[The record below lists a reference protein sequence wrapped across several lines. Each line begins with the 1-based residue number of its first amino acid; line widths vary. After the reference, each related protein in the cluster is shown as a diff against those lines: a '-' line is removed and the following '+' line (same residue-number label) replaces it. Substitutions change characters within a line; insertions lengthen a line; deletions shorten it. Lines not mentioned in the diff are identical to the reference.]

1 MTQRP
6 MQTRNTEENQEVTQ
20 FDDDAVVMYPNI
32 EDNIPIPKN
41 VREALPDLS
50 NQEEIEM
57 LANTVKLISD
67 LTGQPIEA
75 TQEDIDEAKT
85 VIKTIIKE
93 PQTKLQIKK
102 YKNGTLA
109 SLAGMVA
116 ELDAQVVDDLK
127 DLKTFVI
134 NGLIKEATMSDKSK
148 ERITALRAIGEVDGV
163 DAFKK
168 HTEVV
173 HKNMSLDDIE
183 DRLNILVG
191 KLQRRLDIKDS
202 EVVDAEVVK
211 DE

>member
-1 MTQRP
+1 
-6 MQTRNTEENQEVTQ
+6 MQIENIEENQQ
-20 FDDDAVVMYPNI
+20 LDQNSVVMYPNVD
-32 EDNIPIPKN
+32 DNVPIPKSA
-41 VREALPDLS
+41 REALPELS
-50 NQEEIEM
+50 NEEELEM
-57 LANTVKLISD
+57 LANTIKLISD

-85 VIKTIIKE
+85 VAETMIKHPE
-93 PQTKLQIKK
+93 TKIQLKK
-102 YKNGTLA
+102 YKNSTLA

-116 ELDAQVVDDLK
+116 ELDSSVVDNLK

-173 HKNMSLDDIE
+173 HKNMSMDEIE
-183 DRLNILVG
+183 DKLKTLVN
-191 KLQRRLDIKDS
+191 KLQKRLDEKDVQG
-202 EVVDAEVVK
+202 EIINNGE
-211 DE
+211 

>member
-1 MTQRP
+1 MQMQKTQQN
-6 MQTRNTEENQEVTQ
+6 QTYNGKEVVILPHLEENISLPRN
-20 FDDDAVVMYPNI
+20 A
-32 EDNIPIPKN
+32 
-41 VREALPDLS
+41 RAALPELT
-50 NQEEIEM
+50 NEQELEM
-57 LANTVKLISD
+57 MVNTIKLMSD

-93 PQTKLQIKK
+93 PETKLQLKK
-102 YKNGTLA
+102 YKNSVLA

-127 DLKTFVI
+127 DLKTFVV
-134 NGLIKEATMSDKSK
+134 NGLIKEAATAEKSK

-168 HTEVV
+168 TTEVI

-183 DRLNILVG
+183 ERLRTLVTRIE
-191 KLQRRLDIKDS
+191 KRIQEKKHNVI
-202 EVVDAEVVK
+202 DAEIVK

>member
-1 MTQRP
+1 
-6 MQTRNTEENQEVTQ
+6 MQTRNTEEDQEITQ
-20 FDDDAVVMYPNI
+20 FDDDAVVIYPHI
-32 EDNIPIPKN
+32 EENIPIPKN

-67 LTGQPIEA
+67 LTGQQIEA

-85 VIKTIIKE
+85 VIKTMIKE

-173 HKNMSLDDIE
+173 HKNMSMDDIE
-183 DRLNILVG
+183 DRLNTLVT
-191 KLQRRLDIKDS
+191 KLQKRLEEKDV
-202 EVVDAEVVK
+202 EGETVNNGE
-211 DE
+211 

>member
-1 MTQRP
+1 
-6 MQTRNTEENQEVTQ
+6 MQTRNTEEDQEVTQ
-20 FDDDAVVMYPNI
+20 FDDDAVVIYPHI
-32 EDNIPIPKN
+32 EENIPIPKN

-67 LTGQPIEA
+67 LTGQQIEA

-102 YKNGTLA
+102 YKNSTLA
-109 SLAGMVA
+109 ALAGMVA

-134 NGLIKEATMSDKSK
+134 NGLIKEATTSDKAK

-173 HKNMSLDDIE
+173 HKNMSMDDIE
-183 DRLNILVG
+183 DRLKTLVN
-191 KLQRRLDIKDS
+191 KLQKRLDEK
-202 EVVDAEVVK
+202 VVQGETVNNG
-211 DE
+211 E

>member
-1 MTQRP
+1 
-6 MQTRNTEENQEVTQ
+6 MQTRNTEEDQEVTQ
-20 FDDDAVVMYPNI
+20 FDDDAVVMYPHI

-67 LTGQPIEA
+67 LTGEPIEA

-85 VIKTIIKE
+85 VIKTMIKE
-93 PQTKLQIKK
+93 PETKLQIKK

-183 DRLNILVG
+183 DRLKILVG
-191 KLQRRLDIKDS
+191 KLQKRLEIKDVQG
-202 EVVDAEVVK
+202 ETVNNGE
-211 DE
+211 

>member
-1 MTQRP
+1 
-6 MQTRNTEENQEVTQ
+6 MQTRNTEEDQEITQ
-20 FDDDAVVMYPNI
+20 FDDDAVVIYPHI
-32 EDNIPIPKN
+32 EENIPIPKN

-67 LTGQPIEA
+67 LTGQQIEA

-85 VIKTIIKE
+85 VIKTMIKE

-173 HKNMSLDDIE
+173 HKNMSMDDIE
-183 DRLNILVG
+183 DRLKTLVT
-191 KLQRRLDIKDS
+191 KLQKRLEEKNVEGEIVNNG
-202 EVVDAEVVK
+202 E
-211 DE
+211 

>member
-1 MTQRP
+1 MIQRP
-6 MQTRNTEENQEVTQ
+6 MQTRNTEENQQ
-20 FDDDAVVMYPNI
+20 LDQNPVVMYPNI
-32 EDNIPIPKN
+32 DDNVPIPKSA
-41 VREALPDLS
+41 REALPDLS
-50 NQEEIEM
+50 NEEELEM

-85 VIKTIIKE
+85 VITTMTKE
-93 PQTKLQIKK
+93 PQTKLQLKK
-102 YKNGTLA
+102 YKNSTLA
-109 SLAGMVA
+109 ALAGMVA

-134 NGLIKEATMSDKSK
+134 NGLIKEATTSDKAK

-173 HKNMSLDDIE
+173 HKNMSMDEIE
-183 DRLNILVG
+183 SRLQILVG
-191 KLQRRLDIKDS
+191 KLQKRLDIKDS
-202 EVVDAEVVK
+202 EVIDAEVVK

>member
-1 MTQRP
+1 
-6 MQTRNTEENQEVTQ
+6 MQTRNTEENQEVTK

-183 DRLNILVG
+183 DRLKILVG

>member
-1 MTQRP
+1 
-6 MQTRNTEENQEVTQ
+6 MQTKNTEEDQEVTQ

-32 EDNIPIPKN
+32 ENNIPIPKN

-67 LTGQPIEA
+67 LTEQPIEA
-75 TQEDIDEAKT
+75 TQEDIDEAKM

-183 DRLNILVG
+183 DRLKALVG
-191 KLQRRLDIKDS
+191 KLQKRLDIKDS
-202 EVVDAEVVK
+202 EVIDAEVVK

>member
-1 MTQRP
+1 MTQQP
-6 MQTRNTEENQEVTQ
+6 MQTQEIQENQDFSDV
-20 FDDDAVVMYPNI
+20 DVVLVPPI
-32 EDNIPIPKN
+32 EQNQPIPPHA
-41 VREALPDLS
+41 RDALPPLT
-50 NQEEIEM
+50 NEQEIEM
-57 LANTVKLISD
+57 VGNTIKLISD
-67 LTGQPIEA
+67 LTGQRIQA

-93 PQTKLQIKK
+93 PEKKLNIRK
-102 YKNGTLA
+102 YKNNTLA
-109 SLAGMVA
+109 ALAGMVA

-134 NGLIKEATMSDKSK
+134 NGLIKEATMSDKAK

-173 HKNMSLDDIE
+173 HKSMSMDDIE
-183 DRLNILVG
+183 TRLQTLVT
-191 KLQRRLDIKDS
+191 KLQKRLDVKDS
-202 EVVDAEVVK
+202 EVIDAEVVK

>member
-1 MTQRP
+1 VTQQP
-6 MQTRNTEENQEVTQ
+6 MQTQEIQENQDFSDV
-20 FDDDAVVMYPNI
+20 DVVLVPPI
-32 EDNIPIPKN
+32 EQNEPIPPHA
-41 VREALPDLS
+41 RDALPPLT
-50 NQEEIEM
+50 NEQEIEM
-57 LANTVKLISD
+57 VGNTIKLISD
-67 LTGQPIEA
+67 LTGQRIQA

-93 PQTKLQIKK
+93 PEKKLNIRK
-102 YKNGTLA
+102 YKNNTLA
-109 SLAGMVA
+109 ALAGMVA

-134 NGLIKEATMSDKSK
+134 NGLIKEATMSDKAK

-173 HKNMSLDDIE
+173 HKSMSMDDIE
-183 DRLNILVG
+183 SRLQTLVT
-191 KLQRRLDIKDS
+191 KLQKRLDVKDS
-202 EVVDAEVVK
+202 EVIDAEVVK

>member
-1 MTQRP
+1 

-50 NQEEIEM
+50 NQEELEM

-67 LTGQPIEA
+67 LTGEPIEA

-93 PQTKLQIKK
+93 PQTKLQLKK

-183 DRLNILVG
+183 DRLKILVG

>member
-1 MTQRP
+1 
-6 MQTRNTEENQEVTQ
+6 MQMQKNQQNQTYNGKEVVIIPHLEENISLPRN
-20 FDDDAVVMYPNI
+20 A
-32 EDNIPIPKN
+32 
-41 VREALPDLS
+41 RAALPEL
-50 NQEEIEM
+50 NNEEELEM
-57 LANTVKLISD
+57 MVNTIKLMSD

-93 PQTKLQIKK
+93 PETKLQLKK
-102 YKNGTLA
+102 YKNSVLA

-127 DLKTFVI
+127 DLKTFVV
-134 NGLIKEATMSDKSK
+134 NGLIKEAATAEKSK

-168 HTEVV
+168 TTEVI

-183 DRLNILVG
+183 ERLRTLVTRIE
-191 KLQRRLDIKDS
+191 KRIQEKEHNVI
-202 EVVDAEVVK
+202 DAEIVK

>member
-1 MTQRP
+1 

-50 NQEEIEM
+50 NQEELEM
-57 LANTVKLISD
+57 MANTIKLLSD

-93 PQTKLQIKK
+93 PQTKLQLKK

-183 DRLNILVG
+183 DRLKVLVG

-202 EVVDAEVVK
+202 EVIDAEVVK

>member
-1 MTQRP
+1 
-6 MQTRNTEENQEVTQ
+6 MQTRNTEEDQEITQ
-20 FDDDAVVMYPNI
+20 FDDDAVVIYPHI
-32 EDNIPIPKN
+32 EENIPIPKN

-67 LTGQPIEA
+67 LTGQQIEA

-85 VIKTIIKE
+85 VIKTMIKE

-173 HKNMSLDDIE
+173 HKNMSMDDIE
-183 DRLNILVG
+183 DRLKTLVT
-191 KLQRRLDIKDS
+191 KLQKRLEEKDV
-202 EVVDAEVVK
+202 EGETVNNGE
-211 DE
+211 